1 MSQARKKS
9 VQDMEPWK
17 QETTEMEYAKLLK
30 SVKSLSAKIDE
41 YLKRYPMADDTELPA
56 TTTEKFGLKPC
67 YKADKPRPHSEIT
80 SSSNQLTDHR
90 SISSI
95 INSSSLP
102 LSDDPHTTKDP
113 KERPK
118 RLRNSFKSD
127 QTAAKIRKTSK
138 QDEDIL
144 NADFIAL

>member
-9 VQDMEPWK
+9 VQDIEPWK
-17 QETTEMEYAKLLK
+17 QETTEMEHAKLLK

-41 YLKRYPMADDTELPA
+41 YLKRYPMADDAELPA
-56 TTTEKFGLKPC
+56 TTTEKFGLKPS
-67 YKADKPRPHSEIT
+67 YKANKPRPHSAVET
-80 SSSNQLTDHR
+80 SSNQLTDHR
-90 SISSI
+90 SISST
-95 INSSSLP
+95 INSNSLP
-102 LSDDPHTTKDP
+102 LSDDPHTTKDL

-118 RLRNSFKSD
+118 RLRNSFKND
-127 QTAAKIRKTSK
+127 QTAPKIRKTSK